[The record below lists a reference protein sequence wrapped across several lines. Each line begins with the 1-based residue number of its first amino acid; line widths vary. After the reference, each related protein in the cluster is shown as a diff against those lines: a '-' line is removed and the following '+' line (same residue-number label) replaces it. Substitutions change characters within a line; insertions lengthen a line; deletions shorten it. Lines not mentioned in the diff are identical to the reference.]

1 MRFLALI
8 ILILGGVIAGGAVWY
23 ANNRYADEEAK
34 LLRMVE
40 EIRAASQTGEEAE
53 QTPQIATTP
62 VVVAAKA
69 MRYGEA
75 LTADHVKVVEFPEG
89 SVPPNAFQTLEDVI
103 GPEGSQSSR
112 TALRA
117 IEANEPI
124 LKAKVTGFGERA
136 TISAQLTPGMRAFT
150 LRIDTVTGVAG
161 FLLPNDRVDIF
172 LTRGDR
178 NGPTSDLI
186 MQNVKVIAVD
196 QFAGTETSRARV
208 ARTAT
213 VEVSPEDAQKL
224 ALAQQVGRISL
235 SLRQIDEVETT
246 SESPSINL
254 DDIIVR
260 EQAEPAPAPAPA
272 PKRICT
278 RKGTELFCQ

>member
-1 MRFLALI
+1 MRFLALL
-8 ILILGGVIAGGAVWY
+8 ILIVGALVAGGAVWY
-23 ANNRYADEEAK
+23 AKDRFAQDEAK
-34 LLRMVE
+34 LRQMVE
-40 EIRAASQTGEEAE
+40 EIRAANKNAEE
-53 QTPQIATTP
+53 TPSAPQVATKP
-62 VVVAAKA
+62 VVVATKA
-69 MRYGEA
+69 LRYGEA
-75 LTADHVKVVEFPEG
+75 FTADHVRVVQFPED
-89 SVPPNAFQTLEDVI
+89 SVPPNAFTTLEEI
-103 GPEGSQSSR
+103 LGSEDNRQTR

-117 IEANEPI
+117 IEPNEPV
-124 LKAKVTGFGERA
+124 LKQKVTGFGERA

-178 NGPTSDLI
+178 SGPTSDLI
-186 MQNVKVIAVD
+186 MQNVKVIAID
-196 QFAGTETSRARV
+196 QFSDTESTRARV

-213 VEVSPEDAQKL
+213 VEVTPEDAQKL

-246 SESPSINL
+246 SESRSVNL
-254 DDIIVR
+254 DDIIER
-260 EQAEPAPAPAPA
+260 EVVAPAPAPAPA

-278 RKGTELFCQ
+278 RKGTELTCQ

>member
-1 MRFLALI
+1 
-8 ILILGGVIAGGAVWY
+8 
-23 ANNRYADEEAK
+23 
-34 LLRMVE
+34 
-40 EIRAASQTGEEAE
+40 
-53 QTPQIATTP
+53 
-62 VVVAAKA
+62 
-69 MRYGEA
+69 
-75 LTADHVKVVEFPEG
+75 
-89 SVPPNAFQTLEDVI
+89 
-103 GPEGSQSSR
+103 
-112 TALRA
+112 
-117 IEANEPI
+117 
-124 LKAKVTGFGERA
+124 
-136 TISAQLTPGMRAFT
+136 MRAFT

-186 MQNVKVIAVD
+186 MQNVKVIAID
-196 QFAGTETSRARV
+196 QFADTESTRARV

-246 SESPSINL
+246 SESRSVNL
-254 DDIIVR
+254 DDIIER
-260 EQAEPAPAPAPA
+260 EEAAPAPAPAPA

-278 RKGTELFCQ
+278 RKGTELFCN